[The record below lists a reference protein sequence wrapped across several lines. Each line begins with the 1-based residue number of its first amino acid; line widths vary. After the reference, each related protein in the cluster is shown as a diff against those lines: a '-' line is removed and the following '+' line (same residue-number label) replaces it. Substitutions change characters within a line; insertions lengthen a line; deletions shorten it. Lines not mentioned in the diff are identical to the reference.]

1 MKQDNRASGDGK
13 VRLDY
18 ADFLARKTPTVA
30 PDGFDA
36 VIEGNH
42 LWPWQRDC
50 VAWACKLGRAALFED
65 TGLGKTRQ
73 QLEWARQVHAH
84 TGGRVLILAPLAV
97 GAQTV
102 EEAKSIGLGELIA
115 QVQTPDESDCPLL
128 VTNYDRARSFPP
140 GLFAG
145 VVLDE
150 SSILKSYMGAM
161 KRYLLEAFAETPYRL
176 ACTATPAPNDYLE
189 LGNHAQFLGVMTSH
203 QMIARWFISD
213 QKEAGSYRLKGH
225 AVGPFWDWVTS
236 WARCIGRP
244 SDIGDFS
251 DEGYVLPELRVRLQ
265 PVQVDIVDQTRTELF
280 RSPSLSAT
288 GLHKERRRTCQ
299 ARADRVR
306 ELLERWPG
314 EPCVVWCETNY
325 DADAVMERLPDAVE
339 VAGAM
344 SPKMKRD
351 RLLGFSRGDFPVL
364 VTKPK
369 IAGFGMNWQ
378 HCARTVFNGP
388 SYSYEMLYQ
397 AIRRFWRF
405 GQRRPVEAEIVLA
418 ATEQSVW
425 ATLERKRHDHEAMKV
440 QMFRAARRS
449 QQRKAA
455 VVGYHAV
462 HSSPVPAW
470 LTTKED

>member
-1 MKQDNRASGDGK
+1 MTNDTRGSGGGE
-13 VRLDY
+13 VRPYLN
-18 ADFLARKTPTVA
+18 FLTRKTPTVA

-36 VIEGNH
+36 VIEGDH

-73 QLEWARQVHAH
+73 QLEWARQVHLH

-97 GAQTV
+97 GAQTID
-102 EEAKSIGLGELIA
+102 EARLIGLGDIIE
-115 QVQTPDESDCPLL
+115 QVQEPGDSDKPLL
-128 VTNYDRARSFPP
+128 VTNYDRARKFPAE
-140 GLFAG
+140 LFAG

-161 KRYLLEAFAETPYRL
+161 KRYLLDAFADTPYRL

-225 AVGPFWDWVTS
+225 AVRPFWDWVTS
-236 WARCIGRP
+236 WARCVGRP
-244 SDIGDFS
+244 SDIGDYS
-251 DEGYVLPELRVRLQ
+251 DDGYVLPPLHVRLQ
-265 PVQVDIVDQTRTELF
+265 PVRVDIVDQTRTELF
-280 RSPSLSAT
+280 RAPTLSAT
-288 GLHKERRRTCQ
+288 GLHRERRRTCQ
-299 ARADRVR
+299 ARADLVQ
-306 ELLERWPG
+306 ELVADVSGPL
-314 EPCVVWCETNY
+314 VVWCETNY
-325 DADAVMERLPDAVE
+325 DADAVMARIPEALE
-339 VAGAM
+339 VAGRM
-344 SPKMKRD
+344 TSKVKRE
-351 RLLGFSRGDFPVL
+351 RLLGFSRGDFRVL

-378 HCARTVFNGP
+378 HCARTIFNGP

-405 GQRRPVEAEIVLA
+405 GQALPVRADIVLA
-418 ATEQSVW
+418 STEQSVW
-425 ATLERKRHDHEAMKV
+425 ATLERKRQDHEAMKV
-440 QMFRAARRS
+440 QMFQAARRS
-449 QQRKAA
+449 QHKRAEII
-455 VVGYHAV
+455 GYRATHTSQLPSWIYT
-462 HSSPVPAW
+462 H
-470 LTTKED
+470 TD